1 MDFNIKYNIMPSDY
15 KRIRKEVE
23 WHFLRD
29 FEIKQILNK
38 SDIQVSIYDKD
49 LCVGVGRCVTDN
61 VNLFLICD
69 VMVMKDYQGKGVGK
83 LIVNSLIDKI
93 KKINSSD
100 KYIYVMSIKGKE
112 GFYES
117 LGFKKDIK
125 TGYSIHLGD

>member
-1 MDFNIKYNIMPSDY
+1 MPSDY

-83 LIVNSLIDKI
+83 LVVNKLISKLYNYVDEGESFQLEASPTADNREFYI
-93 KKINSSD
+93 KCGLK
-100 KYIYVMSIKGKE
+100 
-112 GFYES
+112 
-117 LGFKKDIK
+117 
-125 TGYSIHLGD
+125 